1 MKENK
6 AIVVTSFKG
15 GAAKTTTSLMLSISA
30 ICQQHFEPA
39 NAFDEVHYFD
49 MDLNGSGACYALL
62 ENDKSSIKYFDQYRK
77 IKEVNQFRNKNIVE
91 VPRTEPKISKVL
103 NSYILNPEVKIHG
116 AIHGQGFNRSNA
128 DSLNSYDFLIRVK
141 ELISQYINAVGEKK
155 SKLLIFDCSPGYQ
168 SFTQDLVRSLASVKN
183 LSVNQVFTS
192 TLDNAH
198 VSKTL
203 DTLKY
208 IEGTQEE
215 NLEVTQK
222 LLFVN
227 CLNHD
232 EEDNIFSKI
241 KADIKA
247 RLYAEGME
255 ILQWGYNQDIPNM
268 NAYSKRRTIYDQEF
282 VEAYYNMI
290 LYKQLIK

>member
-1 MKENK
+1 MKGNK

-30 ICQQHFEPA
+30 IYQQHLKPT

-62 ENDKSSIKYFDQYRK
+62 GDDKSSIKYFDQYRK
-77 IKEVNQFRNKNIVE
+77 IGEINQFRKNIVIE
-91 VPRTEPKISKVL
+91 IPGTQPQISKDL
-103 NSYILNPEVKIHG
+103 YSYILNPEVKIHG

-128 DSLNSYDFLIRVK
+128 DSLNNYDFLIRVK
-141 ELISQYINAVGEKK
+141 DLINQYINSAGEKR

-168 SFTQDLVRSLASVKN
+168 SFTQDLVRGLASIKN
-183 LSVNQVFTS
+183 LSVNQIFTS
-192 TLDNAH
+192 TFDNAH

-203 DTLKY
+203 NTLEY
-208 IEGTQEE
+208 IVGTSEE
-215 NLEVTQK
+215 DPEVTQK

-232 EEDNIFSKI
+232 DADNIFTKI
-241 KADIKA
+241 KSAAKV
-247 RLYAEGME
+247 EGIE
-255 ILQWGYNQDIPNM
+255 IIQWGYNQDIPNM
-268 NAYSKRRTIYDQEF
+268 NAYSRRRTIYDQEF
-282 VEAYYNMI
+282 VEAYCNI
-290 LYKQLIK
+290 DLYKQLIK

>member
-15 GAAKTTTSLMLSISA
+15 GAAKTTTSLMLAISA
-30 ICQQHFEPA
+30 IYQQHFEPS

-49 MDLNGSGACYALL
+49 MDLNGSGASYALL
-62 ENDKSSIKYFDQYRK
+62 GSDKDSTKYFDQYRE
-77 IKEVNQFRNKNIVE
+77 IEEINRFRKKNIVE

-116 AIHGQGFNRSNA
+116 AIHGRGFNRSNV
-128 DSLNSYDFLIRVK
+128 DSLNSYDFLIRIK
-141 ELISQYINAVGEKK
+141 ELINKYINAIGEKK
-155 SKLLIFDCSPGYQ
+155 SKLLILDCSPGYQ
-168 SFTQDLVRSLASVKN
+168 SFTQDLVRGLVSIRN

-203 DTLKY
+203 DILKY
-208 IEGTQEE
+208 IEGTREE
-215 NLEVTQK
+215 NLGVTQK

-232 EEDNIFSKI
+232 DADNIFLKI
-241 KADIKA
+241 ESDIKM
-247 RLYAEGME
+247 RFGAEGIE

-268 NAYSKRRTIYDQEF
+268 NAYSKRRTINDQEF

-290 LYKQLIK
+290 LYKQLIR